1 MPSERPVARSD
12 AEWPAVLPVQRS
24 AVAEFAAEWPAV
36 LPVQRPAV
44 AEFAAAAA
52 PDAEL
57 RILAHSEQLD
67 QPY

>member
-1 MPSERPVARSD
+1 MLLVQR
-12 AEWPAVLPVQRS
+12 PAVAKSV
-24 AVAEFAAEWPAV
+24 AEWPAV

-57 RILAHSEQLD
+57 RLLAHSETTCSAILKSS
-67 QPY
+67 PVRG